1 MAYGSG
7 MSGITGK
14 TTGTSDVSATADGP
28 VAGPTTSFSE
38 DDADAAAAEAE
49 ADAAAA
55 KKAADDAALQAAAQ
69 AAADL
74 AEAKAAEDAAAQA
87 QADADALAEAAA
99 EKAAAAAKATQCADG
114 FTYIEDLDVCVEDS
128 NEEPQIDEV
137 EIYFE
142 EAEEEPYSDTMDD
155 DDIDAIID
163 QPEPVHVD
171 VTVSVSSTDQ
181 DGICGANSSEYVAGE
196 TDIAGVGA
204 WYYEY
209 SDVNIIICWEEKLA
223 SELDKGNLNA
233 KELLDNLESYQ
244 DEDLS
249 MGSAPASPRR
259 TFGTNTVSP
268 VNGKTR
274 QTAKVSATVPAGKSN
289 ISIHLFQTLDL
300 SLINQKFGTNFP
312 DEKKVLSFSSQTIR
326 SGGKNL
332 TTATT
337 GEVSAPKSGETSA
350 MAGHV
355 HSYKLDAQGN
365 GMTSKACSPEGICHS
380 HKISNGLVQ
389 KAIGAQGAHVHII
402 TGKQGKKTSVSNI
415 LLKDSSSLKK
425 LSNTSISLTPL
436 PSSELGSQTQEFS
449 AARGLDGSAS
459 FIFDFDVVSALKH
472 SPFGSI
478 FSKDISSGVRREI
491 ISNARIISM
500 EIIRKRVDIDSSV
513 EEIIASSSQL
523 TSVSLLAPQSKL
535 IRDRNNKDGKLL
547 GTISEVNM
555 GSSDIRTFTGKDYS
569 LPEEGK
575 YEYTVKTTM
584 TDAVVTY
591 LNGKIKE
598 LTSAI
603 KAAKKWS
610 VEISN
615 PTYSDTSRSSFS
627 HKASRDIRKKYKNKN
642 TPIENSLATYAEISS
657 DVFGISTASEIINI
671 TYPMVN
677 SVTGNS
683 KGTDDVISAMEFL
696 EKRMIEMLGTQLVS
710 GQRSYEKTTSSGM
723 NTSPKGILE
732 FERSFN
738 NQTLDMS
745 PASGTGYIYIDD
757 TGNDFGVSLV
767 SQSGYNKRVDNEL
780 SAFSDKKIVS
790 VPSEIKEMDVPSSSL
805 TSLSNFSTN
814 MTSYLTPSSIAV
826 GGEVLDL
833 STSRKKWHNSNAL
846 NASDR
851 LRNAEKEISSGV
863 ELSLDSFNDMG
874 ISFKISD
881 NKSDNAGTFLVDDGD
896 FGEIFTEKDA
906 FVGENIAQDPF
917 FETESL
923 FNDSEELSKALFPAL
938 NIEQSE
944 IQGEELQTTF
954 DVVTGPDILSD
965 MPTSEIRNL
974 PFQAKSLFLSRSE
987 DIKHNGL
994 DDVSDTAAVM
1004 SSLESLV
1011 GVEVLSYEVDSKGNY
1026 YPQWSILTPT
1036 RLRQVGNLSLRC
1048 RVKRYLNS
1056 DLGIGQANDMSSAIL
1071 NSDFIISGTNI
1082 SSYRKIKRNQ
1092 TQRQMKRYLSKQN
1105 RIIRGQIGSLSSIST
1120 GKK

>member
-244 DEDLS
+244 DDVLS
-249 MGSAPASPRR
+249 MGSEPASPRR

-355 HSYKLDAQGN
+355 HSYKIDAQGN

-603 KAAKKWS
+603 KAAKNGQLK
-610 VEISN
+610 
-615 PTYSDTSRSSFS
+615 FQ
-627 HKASRDIRKKYKNKN
+627 
-642 TPIENSLATYAEISS
+642 
-657 DVFGISTASEIINI
+657 
-671 TYPMVN
+671 
-677 SVTGNS
+677 
-683 KGTDDVISAMEFL
+683 
-696 EKRMIEMLGTQLVS
+696 TQHI
-710 GQRSYEKTTSSGM
+710 QI
-723 NTSPKGILE
+723 P
-732 FERSFN
+732 
-738 NQTLDMS
+738 
-745 PASGTGYIYIDD
+745 
-757 TGNDFGVSLV
+757 
-767 SQSGYNKRVDNEL
+767 
-780 SAFSDKKIVS
+780 
-790 VPSEIKEMDVPSSSL
+790 
-805 TSLSNFSTN
+805 
-814 MTSYLTPSSIAV
+814 
-826 GGEVLDL
+826 
-833 STSRKKWHNSNAL
+833 
-846 NASDR
+846 
-851 LRNAEKEISSGV
+851 
-863 ELSLDSFNDMG
+863 
-874 ISFKISD
+874 
-881 NKSDNAGTFLVDDGD
+881 
-896 FGEIFTEKDA
+896 
-906 FVGENIAQDPF
+906 QDH
-917 FETESL
+917 
-923 FNDSEELSKALFPAL
+923 LFP
-938 NIEQSE
+938 
-944 IQGEELQTTF
+944 
-954 DVVTGPDILSD
+954 
-965 MPTSEIRNL
+965 
-974 PFQAKSLFLSRSE
+974 
-987 DIKHNGL
+987 IKL
-994 DDVSDTAAVM
+994 
-1004 SSLESLV
+1004 
-1011 GVEVLSYEVDSKGNY
+1011 
-1026 YPQWSILTPT
+1026 
-1036 RLRQVGNLSLRC
+1036 
-1048 RVKRYLNS
+1048 
-1056 DLGIGQANDMSSAIL
+1056 LGIFVRNIKTKTLRLKIL
-1071 NSDFIISGTNI
+1071 
-1082 SSYRKIKRNQ
+1082 
-1092 TQRQMKRYLSKQN
+1092 
-1105 RIIRGQIGSLSSIST
+1105 
-1120 GKK
+1120 